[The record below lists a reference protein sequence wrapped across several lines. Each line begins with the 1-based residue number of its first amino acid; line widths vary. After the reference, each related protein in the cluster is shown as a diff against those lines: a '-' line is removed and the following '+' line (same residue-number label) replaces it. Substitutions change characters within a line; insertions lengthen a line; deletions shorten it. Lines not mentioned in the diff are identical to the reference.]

1 MMTAE
6 DVLETLRY
14 AGFPV
19 DTFTEEQRAVFLGLS
34 AREIEVIVDIKS
46 RLDEVEPEVQ
56 AHVAVAG
63 AALF

>member
-1 MMTAE
+1 MMAAE
-6 DVLETLRY
+6 DVLDTLRD

-19 DTFTEEQRAVFLGLS
+19 DTFTEEQCAVFRGLS
-34 AREIEVIVDIKS
+34 AREIEVIVDIKG
-46 RLDEVEPEVQ
+46 RLDDVEPEVQ

>member
-1 MMTAE
+1 MA
-6 DVLETLRY
+6 DDALDALRA

-19 DTFTEEQRAVFLGLS
+19 DTFTEEQCSVFRGLS
-34 AREIEVIVDIKS
+34 GQELDLIIDVKR

-63 AALF
+63 AALY

>member
-1 MMTAE
+1 MA
-6 DVLETLRY
+6 DDALDALRA

-19 DTFTEEQRAVFLGLS
+19 DTFTDEQCMVFRDLS
-34 AREIEVIVDIKS
+34 DPELDLIIDVKR

-63 AALF
+63 AALY